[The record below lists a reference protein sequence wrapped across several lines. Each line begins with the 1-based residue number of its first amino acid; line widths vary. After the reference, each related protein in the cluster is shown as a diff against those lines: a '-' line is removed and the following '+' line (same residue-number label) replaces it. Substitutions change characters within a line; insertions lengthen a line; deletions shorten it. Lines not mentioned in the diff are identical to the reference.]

1 MGKRLLANPACSP
14 AFYLN
19 VTNAVEPHPRLVFSI
34 KHTALDFWR
43 RVALNP
49 TLGIGQHRQVV
60 EAGAPGSCACFLFA
74 SGTRIPA
81 PAEINGMYAGC
92 GSWPLY
98 SERSGRRT
106 NTARAEACVTP
117 SPVRCSRQPAHQ
129 RLH

>member
-1 MGKRLLANPACSP
+1 MGYKHAAFPRKVSLKLWRGTEVASRNQPLTTPACSP

-60 EAGAPGSCACFLFA
+60 EAGAPGSCACALA
-74 SGTRIPA
+74 CQWHA
-81 PAEINGMYAGC
+81 
-92 GSWPLY
+92 
-98 SERSGRRT
+98 RSC
-106 NTARAEACVTP
+106 AC
-117 SPVRCSRQPAHQ
+117 RDQ
-129 RLH
+129 RHVCRLRLVAALQ